1 LSLFPL
7 AATIDEQFNEMLCFH
22 SRALI
27 SALHDA
33 SALAGDGRL
42 PCREDFAAGKNSA
55 PKNSLAQL
63 TWRANAD

>member
-1 LSLFPL
+1 MM
-7 AATIDEQFNEMLCFH
+7 DEQFNEMLCYH

-42 PCREDFAAGKNSA
+42 PCREDCAAGKNLA
-55 PKNSLAQL
+55 PKNSFSDVGGFSNP
-63 TWRANAD
+63 R